1 MRGLTS
7 QGRASDGRART
18 QNDTNDKVDDMA
30 KALLTSPEDQTIE
43 TVDVD
48 DMAGI
53 ARLIGFDTLES
64 DAVDG
69 GSDRL
74 FFDEECFIRGTS
86 GRFRVDKLV
95 PVAGKGIVVGLAQD
109 GETLSDVSL
118 SADGLAGRTRFD

>member
-1 MRGLTS
+1 
-7 QGRASDGRART
+7 
-18 QNDTNDKVDDMA
+18 MA
-30 KALLTSPEDQTIE
+30 KALLISPDNQTIE

-69 GSDRL
+69 GPDRL

-118 SADGLAGRTRFD
+118 TPDGLAGRTRFD